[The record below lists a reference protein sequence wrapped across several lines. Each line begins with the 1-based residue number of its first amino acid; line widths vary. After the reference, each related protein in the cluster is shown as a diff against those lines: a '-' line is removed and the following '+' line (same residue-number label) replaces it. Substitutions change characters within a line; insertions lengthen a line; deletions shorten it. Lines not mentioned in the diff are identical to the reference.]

1 MAYTAVKLADVNK
14 AIAAVKTAQSNY
26 ATSLSSTAPSKTALE
41 TAQKNLEAATAK
53 LQAMRDAFDKESYL
67 QNNSA
72 YNGAL
77 DAAKTAEQKLNE
89 ARDFLDSGRYYRDN
103 SNYNNDVNAFN
114 SANEKLNQLR
124 DFKDSGQYLRDN
136 SAYQNAVNAIEPKIN
151 ALREAENKLDN
162 WSGNRSG
169 TAWNNA
175 VTARANAD
183 KAVSAAYTAK
193 DKAEQAASTAA
204 DTLIR
209 NQENTRNAAET
220 KFNKTR
226 ETLET
231 NANKARETAENNL
244 NLARTKIDT
253 VRDSSRNTAEKAIN
267 TQDQSIYKSNGIQS
281 LYDQARDKYQNVVD
295 QTQSNL
301 DAYKDTKNNVFNYVN
316 DIKNSLGDVT
326 TKEDATAVKTLLS
339 QIETSVNGT
348 GISDFKNEVA
358 PLIKEIDPLKMANI
372 SAPEASSTKPLNS
385 AFKNA
390 NPSNFSN
397 IDPNTGLPV
406 LNQEALDRV
415 LNKYGD
421 NSLTPGQYRDNYNA
435 FGWNVKSDASSVTKG
450 AALVGLDMGKIQAGM
465 QTTPGY
471 VKAGTATA
479 ATDADFKKAAEEL
492 ELDFNSYVQP
502 NKFVAA
508 TGSGITAGYV
518 EKPNAKNS
526 REYTNPNTGE
536 TYLARID
543 SKGNF
548 TTSLDKE
555 SLYSEID
562 NRLKD
567 FYVVGNVLDPK
578 GANKA
583 SPHAAVLFKADGN
596 GNLVPVTKQD
606 GSVAATY
613 YDAASVSHAGW
624 KGQLAELA
632 PLIAVASAIFL
643 PGIGSALAQSIGNA
657 TIGTA
662 AAVAPTA
669 FTVGLPAASISLGS
683 VIGATGVNALTG
695 SIINGGM
702 AVLTGGDVGKAMLS
716 GAAGAAA
723 AVSAGDIANK
733 IMGGGQTGASNIAAI
748 AKAANLSVS
757 QTEKI
762 IASGVASG
770 LTSAV
775 TDPDN
780 AFKNMAISIASNFTS
795 EEAKNIVSGSVDPK
809 SVNGLTTFVSNAVD
823 LGTSALMNGQ
833 DVGKVLQNAAP
844 SLASGAAQ
852 AQSKYVTPVNV
863 SSGASGFPI
872 NEDLLKTLDLA
883 KNAGIDYEDLQDII
897 GASTPALK
905 KAEDYYSSLAKSDFD
920 EDVAK
925 QLKSIFP
932 EMGASDLKVLADSL
946 TRDVAATSFGLPT
959 YALEKQDLLP
969 TSPNQLSKEN
979 QTLYIELIKN
989 GYNEDSA
996 LLEAALV
1003 DPKYSDAAD
1012 KYLYLQSSFAGPV
1025 DQLTLTQLKKTAD
1038 PLLEQIASEK
1048 GLTETQTRI
1057 KQLQK
1062 NIDDLIYATGE
1073 RSQQFPVK
1081 DGKTTTFLN
1090 LSEQKKAS
1098 TPLGDK
1104 SLIDVGGGTS
1114 GGSGSAGSG
1123 LIPFELIGVTTKG
1136 DPSFVS
1142 GDGEI
1147 YTLVKIDGKDTL
1159 VNSKQ
1164 LDVVLNL
1171 DKDPE
1176 KEVTK
1181 LTLDTKDVT
1190 EADAKKLRA
1199 NAAKDA
1205 TYSVVNNKNDL
1216 ALIDPESKT
1225 VTSDIENLK
1234 KQIVSQK
1241 VGGNEGAAGGAGSG
1255 APTASADLV
1264 NQLLAKSAPAQQS
1277 ELDKFLEE
1285 FYKNNQPE
1293 NQENAPTDIKKEVS
1307 DWFNQ
1312 NVDKSED
1319 PLKQKLLLSL
1329 STNDAVF
1336 KQYLD
1341 NASKKASQAGGNQPS
1356 GIPSGGLPPG
1366 GGQPSGNQP
1375 TGKNFKDIL
1384 SDALSSLKS
1393 DVDTMFAPGT
1403 DTAGDGGIG
1412 GDTAGYGKVT
1422 GGGTGAGTSGVGT
1435 TAGGT
1440 GTGTGTGKGSG
1451 DADAEKA
1458 ARAKRQN
1465 YYNQMMG
1472 VASLPTTPASTKQT
1486 SPSQAFYYGKDFGSP
1501 TQSIA
1506 ETGELVQKPYQA
1518 LSVTQPGKEVAPTG
1532 VTGENDV
1539 SALLSNILSQG
1550 DETSLND
1557 LLEIMGGSQY
1567 GI

>member
-1 MAYTAVKLADVNK
+1 MAYTAVKLTDVNK
-14 AIAAVKTAQSNY
+14 AIEAVKTAQSKY
-26 ATSLSSTAPSKTALE
+26 ATALSSTGSSKTALE
-41 TAQKNLEAATAK
+41 TAQKNFETATAK
-53 LQAMRDAFDKESYL
+53 LQSMRDDFDRQTYL
-67 QNNSA
+67 QNNSS
-72 YNGAL
+72 YNNAL

-103 SNYNNDVNAFN
+103 STYNNDVNAFN
-114 SANEKLNQLR
+114 SANDKLNQLR

-136 SAYQNAVNAIEPKIN
+136 SAYQNALNAIESKKN

-162 WSGNRSG
+162 WSGDRSG
-169 TAWNNA
+169 SSWNSA

-193 DKAEQAASTAA
+193 DKAEQDASTAA

-231 NANKARETAENNL
+231 NANKTRETAENNL

-253 VRDSSRNTAEKAIN
+253 VRDTSRNTAEKAVDA
-267 TQDQSIYKSNGIQS
+267 QDQTIYKTGGIQS
-281 LYDQARDKYQNVVD
+281 LYDQAKDKYQNVID
-295 QTQSNL
+295 QTQPNL
-301 DAYKDTKNNVFNYVN
+301 DAYNEAKNNVANYVN
-316 DIKNSLGDVT
+316 DIKNSFGDIKNVT
-326 TKEDATAVKTLLS
+326 DLNEAKKLITDIGSSIDATK
-339 QIETSVNGT
+339 
-348 GISDFKNEVA
+348 ISDFQSQ
-358 PLIKEIDPLKMANI
+358 IKPQLGDFNKSFDEKLTQLQQDYKQNI
-372 SAPEASSTKPLNS
+372 ELPTL
-385 AFKNA
+385 NA
-390 NPSNFSN
+390 NQVDAALNRAGTNVVPRTGLIGDGNSIYTPKNQGRGDDLSQFAGNVDGLNLKSINSN
-397 IDPNTGLPV
+397 I
-406 LNQEALDRV
+406 
-415 LNKYGD
+415 
-421 NSLTPGQYRDNYNA
+421 LT
-435 FGWNVKSDASSVTKG
+435 G
-450 AALVGLDMGKIQAGM
+450 AALFGLYKDLTQKNKVGYTG
-465 QTTPGY
+465 
-471 VKAGTATA
+471 
-479 ATDADFKKAAEEL
+479 DFNKAA
-492 ELDFNSYVQP
+492 Q
-502 NKFVAA
+502 VAKVDI
-508 TGSGITAGYV
+508 SGMTQKEAYDAIN
-518 EKPNAKNS
+518 EK
-526 REYTNPNTGE
+526 GQ
-536 TYLARID
+536 
-543 SKGNF
+543 G
-548 TTSLDKE
+548 
-555 SLYSEID
+555 LYSITT
-562 NRLKD
+562 RGSLG
-567 FYVVGNVLDPK
+567 VDPTTGK
-578 GANKA
+578 TANHWSA
-583 SPHAAVLFKADGN
+583 LYRREGDS
-596 GNLVPVTKQD
+596 LVPMSDQS
-606 GSVAATY
+606 GSKIVQGFSSDWHTPF
-613 YDAASVSHAGW
+613 DDFGSFIQGSM
-624 KGQLAELA
+624 
-632 PLIAVASAIFL
+632 PAIMMALPFIL
-643 PGIGSALAQSIGNA
+643 PGIGNA
-657 TIGTA
+657 ISSTIGSTLVES
-662 AAVAPTA
+662 AVLPTA
-669 FTVGLPAASISLGS
+669 FTVGVPAVTL
-683 VIGATGVNALTG
+683 G
-695 SIINGGM
+695 SIIGPTAVSAISGALVNGGT
-702 AVLTGGDVGKAMLS
+702 ALLTNGDVGKAMLS
-716 GAAGAAA
+716 GAAGGVASASAA
-723 AVSAGDIANK
+723 DISNT
-733 IMGGGQTGASNIAAI
+733 IMGGGETGASNIAAI
-748 AKAANLSVS
+748 AKAANLSIPQV
-757 QTEKI
+757 QKI

-770 LTSAV
+770 LTSLA

-780 AFKNMAISIASNFTS
+780 VAKNMLFSIASNFGT
-795 EEAKNIVSGSVDPK
+795 EEVKNLVTNSIDPK
-809 SVNGLTTFVSNAVD
+809 SLNGLQNLAVNATGVV
-823 LGTSALMNGQ
+823 TSAAMNGQ
-833 DVGKVLQNAAP
+833 DIGAALEKSAN
-844 SLASGAAQ
+844 SLAINAAQ
-852 AQSKYVTPVNV
+852 AQYKYAGPPVNV
-863 SSGASGFPI
+863 ASGASGFPI
-872 NEDLLKTLDLA
+872 KEDLLKTLDLA
-883 KNAGIDYEDLQDII
+883 RDAGVDYADLSDII
-897 GASTPALK
+897 GTSTPVAK
-905 KAEDYYSSLAKSDFD
+905 QAEDYYTSLIKSNFD
-920 EDVAK
+920 EDLTK
-925 QLKSIFP
+925 ELKSIFP

-1003 DPKYSDAAD
+1003 DPKYADAAD

-1062 NIDDLIYATGE
+1062 NIDDLIYVTGE

-1081 DGKTTTFLN
+1081 EGKTTTFLN

-1098 TPLGDK
+1098 TPVGDTA
-1104 SLIDVGGGTS
+1104 LIDVGGGTS

-1171 DKDPE
+1171 DNDPE

-1234 KQIVSQK
+1234 KQLISQK
-1241 VGGNEGAAGGAGSG
+1241 AGGNEGAAGGAGSG

-1277 ELDKFLEE
+1277 ELDKFFEE
-1285 FYKNNQPE
+1285 FYKNNQPA
-1293 NQENAPTDIKKEVS
+1293 NQENAPTDVKKDIN
-1307 DWFNQ
+1307 DWFQQ
-1312 NVDKSED
+1312 NISKSED
-1319 PLKQKLLLSL
+1319 PLKQKLLLGL
-1329 STNDAVF
+1329 SNNDKVF
-1336 KQYLD
+1336 QQYFD
-1341 NASKKASQAGGNQPS
+1341 NASRKAQTGGNQSS

-1366 GGQPSGNQP
+1366 GGQTGGDQPTGDSNKP

-1393 DVDTMFAPGT
+1393 DVDSMFAPG
-1403 DTAGDGGIG
+1403 DGEPGAGGTG
-1412 GDTAGYGKVT
+1412 GDTAGYGTTT
-1422 GGGTGAGTSGVGT
+1422 GGGTGAGISGTGT

-1440 GTGTGTGKGSG
+1440 GTGTGAGSG
-1451 DADAEKA
+1451 SGAADKAAAEKA
-1458 ARAKRQN
+1458 ASAKRQN

-1472 VASLPTTPASTKQT
+1472 VASLPTISTAANTKQAG
-1486 SPSQAFYYGKDFGSP
+1486 PSEAFYYGKEFGSP
-1501 TQSIA
+1501 TQAIS

-1557 LLEIMGGSQY
+1557 LLEIIGGSQY
-1567 GI
+1567 G